1 MKIIK
6 NFLPK
11 EIYFKIQET
20 LMSDSFPWFYN
31 EDVLTPSDRKEQ
43 TSFFQFTHNF
53 YKDKMPW
60 SDHFHLLEP
69 ILNIIKPISIV
80 RIKANLNTQTKNI
93 VETGLHKDDEDDR
106 LRSAVFFLNT
116 CNGYCKIINEKVY
129 SEDNKMVLF
138 NSNTIHTGSTTT
150 DQKRRVLI
158 NFIYLPSL

>member
-11 EIYFKIQET
+11 QIYFQIKET

-31 EDVLTPSDRKEQ
+31 EDILTPGDREGQ

-53 YKDKMPW
+53 YKNKTPW
-60 SDHFHLLEP
+60 SDHFQILEP
-69 ILNIIKPISIV
+69 ILNIIKPISII

-93 VETGLHKDDEDDR
+93 VETGLHKDDQDDR

-116 CNGYCKIINEKVY
+116 CNGYCKILNEKVY